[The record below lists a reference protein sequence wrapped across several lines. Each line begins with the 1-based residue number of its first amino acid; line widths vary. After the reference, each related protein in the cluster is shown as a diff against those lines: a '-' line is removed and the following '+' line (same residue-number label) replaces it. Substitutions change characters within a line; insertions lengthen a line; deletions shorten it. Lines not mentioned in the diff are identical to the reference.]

1 MKFFLD
7 TANIKEI
14 ERIHKLGL
22 VDGVTTNPSI
32 IAKEGGNFK
41 ELIKQICGLIDGPVS
56 AEVIGLTVKEMI
68 EEAHE
73 LVKWSPNVVV
83 KLPMTESGLEATSR
97 LSKEGIKTNVT
108 LVFTAAQGLL
118 AAKAGATYISPFVGR
133 LDDISSNGVELVKD
147 LKTIMQN
154 YQYPTEIIVAS
165 VRSIQ
170 HVEQAAVAGADI
182 ATIPGSLFPSLWKH
196 PLTDTGIERF
206 LKDWEQASAASK

>member
-56 AEVIGLTVKEMI
+56 AEVIGLTVEEMI

-133 LDDISSNGVELVKD
+133 LDDISSNGLELVKD